1 MNPRSLGLAFL
12 GACLAWGA
20 FGQSIKLPPCSAVVS
35 EGPPYEQ
42 GMCFDPDGSVR
53 GWTRTADST
62 VEWIFFIDY
71 HATADGYVV
80 LPGIQTEDRKP

>member
-53 GWTRTADST
+53 G
-62 VEWIFFIDY
+62 
-71 HATADGYVV
+71 
-80 LPGIQTEDRKP
+80 